1 MSRCKIQADCYFFQD
16 CQDHPTGG
24 PGCLGYCVLADWFWY
39 KIGLLIIGI
48 IGGIIACIRVKHCL
62 LHKWLSREKCWKNR
76 QQREEATKLAKTNIL
91 GEKSDASGHRIATFQ
106 DVMLVRSISMGKG

>member
-1 MSRCKIQADCYFFQD
+1 MSRCQSQADCYFFQD
-16 CQDHPTGG
+16 CEDHPTGG
-24 PGCLGYCVLADWFWY
+24 PGCIGYCVLADWFWY

-62 LHKWLSREKCWKNR
+62 LHKWLSQGKCWKNR
-76 QQREEATKLAKTNIL
+76 EQREATKFAKTNIL
-91 GEKSDASGHRIATFQ
+91 GEKSDTSGHRIATFQ